1 MLRQGHYD
9 SNTITFCSAE
19 YAKQRHNPLV
29 LQLLFFLFLAG
40 LLLIILILGQA
51 QLKARFSDLALG
63 PVWENDEEYKLGT

>member
-19 YAKQRHNPLV
+19 YTKQSHNPLV
-29 LQLLFFLFLAG
+29 LPLLSFLFLAG
-40 LLLIILILGQA
+40 LLLIILVLGQA

-63 PVWENDEEYKLGT
+63 PVGERDEECKLGT